1 MNRYS
6 TQLAMALLATSIVLV
21 SGCQPRT
28 PPATGQQPPVTKAMA
43 PDPQRTLTVFAGSGT
58 KPGLDALARLY
69 EERAGVK
76 VEITYGG
83 SGAVLNQFA
92 QEQFGDVYV
101 PGSDDF
107 MDKAEKKDAILKQT
121 RTILVYL
128 VPVINVPKGNP
139 QGIQEV
145 SDLTREGLR
154 VVVGEPETVCIG
166 EITKGVLEEEG
177 LWEKLRPRLANYGNS
192 CEAVLQ
198 SLLTGEADV
207 VIGWDVFARQHP
219 DQIESIPLKAKSA
232 RVRHIPGAVI
242 KWSRQPEAAGEFI
255 GFLASEEAK
264 RVWEEHGYTVQA
276 PPVTP

>member
-1 MNRYS
+1 MTKYL
-6 TQLAMALLATSIVLV
+6 TQLVMAVLATSIVLV
-21 SGCQPRT
+21 PGCQP
-28 PPATGQQPPVTKAMA
+28 PAQPASGQQPPVTKAMA
-43 PDPQRTLTVFAGSGT
+43 PDPQRTLTVFAGAAA
-58 KPGLDALARLY
+58 KPGLDPLARLY

-92 QEQFGDVYV
+92 QEQFGDLYV

-139 QGIQEV
+139 QGIQGV

-154 VVVGEPETVCIG
+154 VVIGEFKTVCLG
-166 EITKGVLEEEG
+166 EIAKAVLEEEG
-177 LWEKLRPRLANYGNS
+177 IWEKVRPRLANYGIS

-207 VIGWDVFARQHP
+207 IIGWDVFARQHP
-219 DQIESIPLKAKSA
+219 DKIESIPLKAKSA
-232 RVRHIPGAVI
+232 RVRHIPAAVI
-242 KWSRQPEAAGEFI
+242 KWSSQPDAAKEFI
-255 GFLASEEAK
+255 SFLASEEAK
-264 RVWEEHGYTVQA
+264 RVWEEHGYTIQA
-276 PPVTP
+276 PPATP